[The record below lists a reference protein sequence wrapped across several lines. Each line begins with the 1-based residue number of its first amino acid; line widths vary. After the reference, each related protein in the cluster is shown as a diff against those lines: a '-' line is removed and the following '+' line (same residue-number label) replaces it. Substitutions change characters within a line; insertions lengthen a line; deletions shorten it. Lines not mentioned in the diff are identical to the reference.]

1 MTAISAS
8 KLIGQPLD
16 RTDGPLKT
24 TGGARYAAEFRV
36 PDLCHGVM
44 VLSTVPHGR
53 IVDLDATR
61 AEAAPG
67 VLLVLSHRNAP
78 SLPDHGRAAFK
89 PPAGR
94 ALSLF

>member
-1 MTAISAS
+1 MTATSAS

-44 VLSTVPHGR
+44 VLSTIPH
-53 IVDLDATR
+53 
-61 AEAAPG
+61 
-67 VLLVLSHRNAP
+67 
-78 SLPDHGRAAFK
+78 
-89 PPAGR
+89 
-94 ALSLF
+94 